1 MACSNETKLG
11 KSSDRPCRTEKEML
25 DELLQEKQLLS
36 VYQPLI
42 SLVEQKI
49 VAWEALSR
57 GPLDSPLYSP
67 DRLFQVARREGQLVA
82 LENLSRTQALT
93 AFARQQLP
101 GKLFI
106 NISPDLLA
114 QPDHEPGQTLQL
126 VRELGLT
133 PEQLVI
139 ELSENHSGQD
149 FESIQK
155 ALDHYRSMGFQVAL
169 GDLGRG
175 YSGLR
180 LWSELRPDYIRV
192 EQHFVHQ
199 IHRDKVKQA
208 FMRSLHTLAAALG
221 TQLIAEGVEN
231 HAELQQLEEMGVDW
245 VQGYYFSRPQAQPSP
260 AEPLAVLERKKHRQ
274 TKTVAEQED
283 ISLLLRRV
291 KCISP
296 EASVAEAVEVFRQ
309 DEELFSL
316 PVVDAHLRPK
326 GLLIRSQLMKELLR
340 PFGKEIYYR
349 HPVTHLMHTHP
360 LKVDLGTSLET
371 VSQWVT
377 ERNRD
382 HLDDDFIITES
393 GGYLGIG
400 QVVDLLR
407 IMTDLKIRNAR
418 QANPLTLLPG
428 NGPIQQTLDA
438 WLITDEPVV
447 VCYLDLDNFKPFNDN
462 YGYAQGDELLKS
474 LARILKKH
482 LHPEE
487 DFIGHVGGDDFV
499 VLCRS
504 KDWQERL
511 TSVLESFTQQSQEYY
526 SEKDRLAG
534 GIHAEDRYGIQ
545 RFFAFVGL
553 SVAALRAPADQK
565 MNAHMLASEVSHV
578 KHATK
583 QIDGSCLVYE
593 HQGQQQL
600 LWPNSD

>member
-1 MACSNETKLG
+1 
-11 KSSDRPCRTEKEML
+11 ML

-93 AFARQQLP
+93 GFARQQLP

-106 NISPDLLA
+106 NISPDLLT

-139 ELSENHSGQD
+139 ELCENHSGQD
-149 FESIQK
+149 FGSMQK

-180 LWSELRPDYIRV
+180 LWSELHPDYVRV

-221 TQLIAEGVEN
+221 TQLIAEGVETPS
-231 HAELQQLEEMGVDW
+231 ELKQLEEMGVDW
-245 VQGYYFSRPQAQPSP
+245 VQGYYFARPQAQPSEVELLSGLKP
-260 AEPLAVLERKKHRQ
+260 SKKEYPVCPIEN
-274 TKTVAEQED
+274 KED

-291 KCISP
+291 SFVSP
-296 EASVAEAVEVFRQ
+296 ETGIAEAVEIFRQ

-316 PVVDAHLRPK
+316 PVVDHHLRPK
-326 GLLIRSQLMKELLR
+326 GLLLRSHLMKELLR

-349 HPVTHLMHTHP
+349 RNVTHLMHDHP
-360 LKVDLGTSLET
+360 LKVDLGTPLET

-393 GGYLGIG
+393 GFYLGIG

-438 WLITDEPVV
+438 WLVADEPVV
-447 VCYLDLDNFKPFNDN
+447 VCYLDLDNFKPFNDI

-600 LWPNSD
+600 LWPEAVKTN